1 MILMLN
7 DVAYHWPNQMKSQA
21 LRPQI
26 LKINSALSLL
36 AILDM
41 VSWTGGMT
49 MGQTGTFPR
58 VSQQPTQNRP
68 NVLFIYTDDQAR
80 WSIGAYGRT
89 YTRTPNLDKLAR
101 EGAMFQNSFT
111 TTPVCSPSRAGLM
124 TGLYST
130 QVRISDWLNPATEPL
145 AGLSP
150 SFLIWPELLK
160 ANGYATSLAGKWHLG
175 LEPEFHPSRSGFD
188 QFYEFRGGGTV
199 PQNPILE
206 EDGEQSKKS
215 GFAANLITDKTLEFV
230 KKHQNET
237 WLAAVH
243 FREPHA
249 PYVPADPVD
258 IAAVADLKIE
268 LPNIPDLPKLRVEK
282 LRRDYLAAIHGV
294 DRNVGR
300 LLQLLDELHL
310 TEKTLVI
317 FTSDHGYMIGDHGL
331 IHKGNASWIVEGR
344 KGLRPN
350 MFDDSIR
357 VPLIVRQPGRVPA
370 GTKPDQV
377 VSQLDLFPSVISW
390 VGLGMP
396 ENLKI
401 EGRDASLSFAGKSIP
416 QWDETLFGQYD
427 LKHSGTANMRMI
439 RTRKW
444 KLVRHLEAGSENEL
458 YDLANDPDE
467 KQNLWGQP
475 QFQEIQSEL
484 QIRLIEWMKQLKD
497 PLTQAF
503 SVQA

>member
-1 MILMLN
+1 MRN
-7 DVAYHWPNQMKSQA
+7 DVAYHWPNLMNSQA
-21 LRPQI
+21 VREQI
-26 LKINSALSLL
+26 LKIISTLSLVLTMFMASWRADL
-36 AILDM
+36 A
-41 VSWTGGMT
+41 S
-49 MGQTGTFPR
+49 GQTLNFPK
-58 VSQQPTQNRP
+58 VSQKPTPNRP

-80 WSIGAYGRT
+80 WSIGAYGRPD
-89 YTRTPNLDKLAR
+89 TRTPNLDKLAR

-130 QVRISDWLNPATEPL
+130 QVHIADWLNPATEPL
-145 AGLSP
+145 AGLAP
-150 SFLIWPELLK
+150 SYLIWPELLK

-175 LEPEFHPSRSGFD
+175 LEPQFHPSRSGFD
-188 QFYEFRGGGTV
+188 QFYGFRGGGTV

-206 EDGEQSKKS
+206 EDGEQAKKS
-215 GFAANLITDKTLEFV
+215 GFVANLITDKTLEFV
-230 KKHQNET
+230 KKHQHET

-249 PYVPADPVD
+249 PYLPADPVD
-258 IAAVADLKIE
+258 VAAVADLKIE
-268 LPNIPDLPKLRVEK
+268 LPDVSGLPKARVEK
-282 LRRDYLAAIHGV
+282 LRRDYLAAVHGV

-310 TEKTLVI
+310 TENTLVI
-317 FTSDHGYMIGDHGL
+317 FTSDHGYMIGEHGL
-331 IHKGNASWIVEGR
+331 IHKGNASWIVKGR

-350 MFDDSIR
+350 MFDDAIR

-377 VSQLDLFPSVISW
+377 VSQLDLFPSILSW

-416 QWDETLFGQYD
+416 EWDETLFGQYD

-467 KQNLWGQP
+467 KVNLWGQK
-475 QFQEIQSEL
+475 QAKEIQSEMN
-484 QIRLIEWMKQLKD
+484 QRLIDKMKQLKD
-497 PLTQAF
+497 PLTEQISAKI
-503 SVQA
+503 

>member
-1 MILMLN
+1 MRN
-7 DVAYHWPNQMKSQA
+7 DVAYHWPNQMNSQA
-21 LRPQI
+21 VREQI
-26 LKINSALSLL
+26 LKIISTLSLVLTMFMASWRADL
-36 AILDM
+36 A
-41 VSWTGGMT
+41 S
-49 MGQTGTFPR
+49 GQTLNFPK
-58 VSQQPTQNRP
+58 VSQKPTPNRP

-80 WSIGAYGRT
+80 WSIGAYGRAD
-89 YTRTPNLDKLAR
+89 TRTPNLDKLAR

-175 LEPEFHPSRSGFD
+175 LEPQFHPSRSGFD
-188 QFYEFRGGGTV
+188 QFYGFRGGGTV

-206 EDGEQSKKS
+206 EAGGQAKKS
-215 GFAANLITDKTLEFV
+215 GFVANLITDKTLEFV
-230 KKHQNET
+230 KKHQHET

-258 IAAVADLKIE
+258 MAAVADLKIE
-268 LPNIPDLPKLRVEK
+268 LPNVPGLTKVRVEK
-282 LRRDYLAAIHGV
+282 LRRDYLAAVHGV

-300 LLQLLDELHL
+300 LMQLLDELHL
-310 TEKTLVI
+310 TENTLVI

-331 IHKGNASWIVEGR
+331 HHKGNATWMVEGR

-350 MFDDSIR
+350 MFDDAIR

-377 VSQLDLFPSVISW
+377 VSQLDLFPSILSW

-416 QWDETLFGQYD
+416 EWDETLFGQYD

-458 YDLANDPDE
+458 YDLSNDPDE
-467 KQNLWGQP
+467 RVNLWGQL
-475 QFQEIQSEL
+475 QFKEIQSEL
-484 QIRLIEWMKQLKD
+484 LMRMIERMKQLKD
-497 PLTQAF
+497 PKTEAF
-503 SVQA
+503 SVKT